1 MTQSPPPEPPPQQ
14 DSLGF
19 DDFVGV
25 FVTIAGIGTIL
36 FWIISHKSQGFNLP
50 SFEPIVASPSATI
63 ASIPAPNSFTPNAQ
77 SSVQVI
83 PTSPEDFT
91 QPLPQAAARSRN
103 PSFVPIPVPIAS
115 ASPIATG
122 FSDVSSDFWAAPFIG
137 LLAQRGILT
146 GFPDGTFRPNAPV
159 TRAEFSTMLEKAF
172 DRPGNL
178 QALQFSDVP
187 LEYWASSAIA
197 KSVQT
202 GFMRGYPEGDFRP
215 EQQIPKVQIFVA
227 LASGLNLLNPSD
239 STKVVSYYQDA
250 EQIPPYGV
258 DRVAAAT
265 NNNMVVNY
273 PDPKIL
279 APNQVATRADAAAL
293 IYQALVKDGKADR
306 ISSQYIVQ
314 P

>member
-19 DDFVGV
+19 DDFIGI
-25 FVTIAGIGTIL
+25 FVAIAGIGTIL
-36 FWIISHKSQGFNLP
+36 FWTISHKSQGFNLP
-50 SFEPIVASPSATI
+50 SFEPIAASPSATLS
-63 ASIPAPNSFTPNAQ
+63 ATPIPSSAPNAQ
-77 SSVQVI
+77 SSTQVTPALPQDVI
-83 PTSPEDFT
+83 PSS
-91 QPLPQAAARSRN
+91 PQASVQRRN
-103 PSFVPIPVPIAS
+103 SAFVPIPVPIAS

-122 FSDVSSDFWAAPFIG
+122 FSDVSSHFWAAPFIG

-146 GFPDGTFRPNAPV
+146 GFLDGTFRPNAPV

-187 LEYWASSAIA
+187 LEYWASPAIA

-239 STKVVSYYQDA
+239 STQVVSYYQDA
-250 EQIPPYGV
+250 AQIPPYGV

-265 NNNMVVNY
+265 TNSMVVNY
-273 PDPKIL
+273 PDPKL
-279 APNQVATRADAAAL
+279 LTPNQIATRSDAAAL